1 MVEGELAWTPIV
13 VQPFHPIDL
22 DAITKM
28 LEELW
33 LTGGEPF
40 SPKYIIRSIP
50 TVLPFGL
57 CNAAETVGNLLAQR
71 MIQCPTCNTLG
82 V

>member
-1 MVEGELAWTPIV
+1 MVEGELARTPVV
-13 VQPFHPIDL
+13 VQPFHPAGL

-28 LEELW
+28 LEELR

-40 SPKYIIRSIP
+40 SPKYIVRSVP
-50 TVLPFGL
+50 TMLLFGL